1 MFDALHVF
9 PEDPAR
15 GNYNDKNTY
24 NEIDIF
30 GSKRG
35 KEKCWQLVVLSRQA
49 IQRGHVLKKIEIK
62 MRSTRHFGWEGPE
75 MKCSSDG
82 EKRTRNCRCRLT
94 KMLATNNMKK
104 GGSANNTNLL

>member
-35 KEKCWQLVVLSRQA
+35 KEKCWQLVVLSRRA

-75 MKCSSDG
+75 NEMLIRRRKAHEELSLSVD
-82 EKRTRNCRCRLT
+82 ENARN
-94 KMLATNNMKK
+94 K
-104 GGSANNTNLL
+104 